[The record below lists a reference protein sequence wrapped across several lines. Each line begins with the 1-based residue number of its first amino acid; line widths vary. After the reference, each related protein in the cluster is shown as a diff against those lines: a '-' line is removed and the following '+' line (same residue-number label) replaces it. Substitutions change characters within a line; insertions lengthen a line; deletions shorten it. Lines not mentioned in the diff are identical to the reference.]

1 MLTMSTLCYDGVVTL
16 AGQPERKR
24 RNRYHHGNLRQALVD
39 QAVQTIQK
47 QGVEALTLRGV
58 GASLRVSRTALYR
71 HFSDKGALLAA
82 VAAEGFRTFCAALR
96 TVWEDAGR
104 GRPGFEAMGFA
115 YIRFA
120 VTNPAHYRVMFG
132 GFLDKAAADPQLMTE
147 AGAAFRVLVDSV
159 VEQQQLGIIR
169 REDPERLSRY
179 IWAVVHGVAMLAID
193 GQLPQHQSA
202 DDLAALAIERLR
214 TGIST

>member
-1 MLTMSTLCYDGVVTL
+1 VTPTTT
-16 AGQPERKR
+16 ARPQRKR
-24 RNRYHHGNLRQALVD
+24 PNAYHHGHLRQALVD
-39 QAVQTIQK
+39 QAVQTIGK

-82 VAAEGFRTFCAALR
+82 VATEGFRTFCAALR
-96 TVWEDAGR
+96 SAWDDAGR

-147 AGAAFRVLVDSV
+147 ASAAFRVLLDSV
-159 VEQQQLGIIR
+159 VEQQQLGLIR
-169 REDPERLSRY
+169 RDDPERLSRY

-193 GQLPQHQSA
+193 GQLPPDQSV
-202 DDLAALAIERLR
+202 DDLAALAIEGLR
-214 TGIST
+214 TGIRT

>member
-1 MLTMSTLCYDGVVTL
+1 M
-16 AGQPERKR
+16 RKR
-24 RNRYHHGNLRQALVD
+24 PSAYHHGNLRQALVE

-82 VAAEGFRTFCAALR
+82 VATEGFRTFCAALLGA
-96 TVWEDAGR
+96 WEDAGR
-104 GRPGFEAMGFA
+104 GRPGFEAMGYA
-115 YIRFA
+115 YVRFA
-120 VTNPAHYRVMFG
+120 VANPAHYRVMFG
-132 GFLDKAAADPQLMTE
+132 GFLDKAAADPQLLTE
-147 AGAAFRVLVDSV
+147 ASAAFQVLVNSV
-159 VEQQQLGIIR
+159 VELQRLGIIR
-169 REDPERLSRY
+169 RDDPERLSRY
-179 IWAVVHGVAMLAID
+179 IWAVVHGIAMLAID
-193 GQLPQHQSA
+193 GQLPPHQSA